1 MRSLGAVSI
10 AHCGRT
16 PLLYPTRGESYLV
29 NQTVKSVIYSVTS
42 DSVYYIKTMRHIL
55 LVNGNSCNDNPTFL
69 SLHHAITPHNV
80 LHIPQDS
87 DDQESTH

>member
-16 PLLYPTRGESYLV
+16 PLYPTRGESYLV

-55 LVNGNSCNDNPTFL
+55 LVNRNSYNDNPTFR

-80 LHIPQDS
+80 PHIPQDS